1 MLVCAFLH
9 NFARE
14 TAGAARTRLSLR
26 PLFEVGGKKQQ
37 TPGETRRGIAKV
49 WLNSCSPDGAQRN
62 PGPAEEESRIAL
74 RSIRATRLRDS
85 QRASLP
91 RVPLTRSQ
99 DARDLS

>member
-26 PLFEVGGKKQQ
+26 PLFDEGERQTQ

-49 WLNSCSPDGAQRN
+49 WLLLLLF
-62 PGPAEEESRIAL
+62 AEILAV
-74 RSIRATRLRDS
+74 A
-85 QRASLP
+85 
-91 RVPLTRSQ
+91 V
-99 DARDLS
+99 